1 MIGHFIDWVIV
12 QQVQGL
18 TTYGAATVKH
28 YVDNEQHYLAV
39 ANSIDDSSRSDIS
52 SFIYTWN
59 SATQKF
65 GIAPTQQIPTLYAK
79 AVDVF
84 VIDEV
89 VYLAVAN
96 YYDRASGSYEIE
108 WDIFVVVVVYC

>member
-1 MIGHFIDWVIV
+1 M
-12 QQVQGL
+12 QGL
-18 TTYGAATVKH
+18 KAYGAASVKH
-28 YVDNEQHYLAV
+28 FVDNEQHYLAV

-65 GIAPTQQIPTLYAK
+65 GISPTQQIPTLYAK
-79 AVDVF
+79 AVEVF

-96 YYDRASGSYEIE
+96 YYDRVSGSYEIE
-108 WDIFVVVVVYC
+108 YDIFDAD